1 MNIQDILSGQVKAD
15 TVQSIDSLTD
25 LRAEKLM
32 ERSKEEEEFRKQYEE
47 KERYNLTAVT
57 DVRDAAGLIFYRPLR
72 GVMSA
77 GFSPEKRH
85 FGIDLTA
92 SPNESILATLDGTVI
107 MSAYTA
113 EWGYVI
119 QIQHPQNFI
128 SVYKHCGSLMKHE
141 GEKVKGGEVIAL
153 IGQSETEDNQPH
165 LHFELWHK
173 GNPINLKVRGILI
186 MKKQIAIL
194 GSTGSI
200 GTQALQVI
208 EEHPDLYEAYVLTAN
223 NKVDLLI
230 EQARKFRPEA
240 VVIANEDKYLQ
251 LKEALS
257 DLPIK
262 VYAGA
267 DAICQVVES
276 QPIDI
281 VLTAMIGYAGLRPT
295 MSAIRAGKIIA
306 LANKETMVV
315 AGELINALANEYHTP
330 ILPVDSE
337 HSAIFQCLEMNNPLE
352 KIILTASGGPFRT
365 FTMEQLQ
372 TVTKE
377 QALKHPNWSM
387 GAKITI
393 DSASMMNKG
402 FEVIEAKWLFGVRRT
417 DRSRCSSSICDT
429 FDG

>member
-1 MNIQDILSGQVKAD
+1 MHIVQVDIDNFKSFSRKTKIPFYGGFTVISGPNGSGKSNI
-15 TVQSIDSLTD
+15 IDSILFVLSLSSARS

-173 GNPINLKVRGILI
+173 GNPINPEK
-186 MKKQIAIL
+186 
-194 GSTGSI
+194 
-200 GTQALQVI
+200 
-208 EEHPDLYEAYVLTAN
+208 YV
-223 NKVDLLI
+223 V
-230 EQARKFRPEA
+230 F
-240 VVIANEDKYLQ
+240 
-251 LKEALS
+251 
-257 DLPIK
+257 
-262 VYAGA
+262 
-267 DAICQVVES
+267 
-276 QPIDI
+276 
-281 VLTAMIGYAGLRPT
+281 
-295 MSAIRAGKIIA
+295 
-306 LANKETMVV
+306 
-315 AGELINALANEYHTP
+315 
-330 ILPVDSE
+330 
-337 HSAIFQCLEMNNPLE
+337 
-352 KIILTASGGPFRT
+352 
-365 FTMEQLQ
+365 
-372 TVTKE
+372 
-377 QALKHPNWSM
+377 
-387 GAKITI
+387 
-393 DSASMMNKG
+393 
-402 FEVIEAKWLFGVRRT
+402 
-417 DRSRCSSSICDT
+417 
-429 FDG
+429 

>member
-1 MNIQDILSGQVKAD
+1 
-15 TVQSIDSLTD
+15 
-25 LRAEKLM
+25 
-32 ERSKEEEEFRKQYEE
+32 
-47 KERYNLTAVT
+47 
-57 DVRDAAGLIFYRPLR
+57 
-72 GVMSA
+72 
-77 GFSPEKRH
+77 
-85 FGIDLTA
+85 
-92 SPNESILATLDGTVI
+92 
-107 MSAYTA
+107 
-113 EWGYVI
+113 
-119 QIQHPQNFI
+119 
-128 SVYKHCGSLMKHE
+128 
-141 GEKVKGGEVIAL
+141 
-153 IGQSETEDNQPH
+153 
-165 LHFELWHK
+165 
-173 GNPINLKVRGILI
+173 

-262 VYAGA
+262 VYAGT

-402 FEVIEAKWLFGVRRT
+402 FEVIEAKWLFGVRPEQIEVVVHPQSVIHSMVEFEDGAVKAQLGVPDMRLPIQYAFSYPQRIRSSF
-417 DRSRCSSSICDT
+417 DRLDFMKCSSLTFEAPDT
-429 FDG
+429 KRFRNLALAYEALHQGGNMPCIVNAANEVVVASFLKDQISFLGMSDVIEKTMQRVPFIAAPTYEDYVSTDAETRRIAAEMVINGMK